1 MNRQISK
8 MNPKM
13 KQEDE
18 FLMTLIFNNLSE
30 EYDSVIETIQANK
43 TYDDLSKVLRVLKI
57 REDKKI

>member
-1 MNRQISK
+1 